1 MTQSCSFLC
10 QIVQRTTQRKEKVFP
25 NSYTIIKAEGR
36 EGLSLPVSLFIL
48 FCSVLR

>member
-10 QIVQRTTQRKEKVFP
+10 QIVQRKEKVFP

-36 EGLSLPVSLFIL
+36 EGLSLPVSLFVL